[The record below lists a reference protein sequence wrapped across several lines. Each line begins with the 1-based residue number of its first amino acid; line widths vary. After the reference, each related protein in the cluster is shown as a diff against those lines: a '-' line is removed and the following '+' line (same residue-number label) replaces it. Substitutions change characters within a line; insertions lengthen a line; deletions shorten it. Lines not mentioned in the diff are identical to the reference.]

1 VHATLETAHRSNIGA
16 RARTTQQITPS
27 SDAARFASVD
37 AGRMGNQPHETE
49 RAVEKLHELEHIADV
64 GESPETPLILLGEVW
79 VVCALV
85 VLVILALSLIAYRL
99 AT

>member
-1 VHATLETAHRSNIGA
+1 
-16 RARTTQQITPS
+16 
-27 SDAARFASVD
+27 
-37 AGRMGNQPHETE
+37 MGNQSHETE

-64 GESPETPLILLGEVW
+64 GESPKTPLILLGEVW
-79 VVCALV
+79 VVCALI